1 MKVEGRYTFAA
12 SREKVWDSLQS
23 PEMLGSCIPGCQE
36 LNETANDTY
45 EVRLKIG
52 IGAVSG
58 TYRGVVKLTDSV
70 EPSSFTMTVEG
81 NGRTGDMRGEG
92 HLTLTAL
99 DEGTLLEVSGEAQVT
114 GLFARVGQRLL
125 GSAANTLMNQFF
137 TCLKSRVE
145 TPPRQDTAQP

>member
-12 SREKVWDSLQS
+12 SRAKVWDSLRS

-36 LNETANDTY
+36 FGEISDDSY
-45 EVRLKIG
+45 RVRLKVG

-58 TYRGVVKLTDSV
+58 NYQGLVKLIDSV
-70 EPSSFTMTVEG
+70 EPSSFNMIVEG
-81 NGRTGDMRGEG
+81 KGRTGDMRGEG
-92 HLTLTAL
+92 HLTLTEL

-137 TCLKSRVE
+137 NCLKSRVE
-145 TPPRQDTAQP
+145 ASPE